1 MQNIT
6 SENDENDKTLQSS
19 SPSAA
24 STTEPIMKPQDG
36 QTEKVSTCEN
46 VSTVKRPYGSMP
58 NLTASITTGD
68 DTAAAVQAPTA
79 AVAVQQVSAEPLE
92 SENCAEPQMGQN
104 VGLVNA
110 AVIVPPAAAAEEDV
124 IRSPSV
130 TSDVRK
136 VSEGPKYDGSGEL
149 QDAKTIRDVAVRL
162 PGRLWYSM
170 PNIAIHYTDKVFYD
184 TTEIECIAPTLVSS
198 DSLTTA
204 TEPADEITPVK
215 IKRRS
220 MWKRARKFVRRLF
233 CCAA

>member
-6 SENDENDKTLQSS
+6 YENDENDKTLQSS
-19 SPSAA
+19 SPSTA
-24 STTEPIMKPQDG
+24 STSEPIMKPQDG

-46 VSTVKRPYGSMP
+46 LSTAKRPYGSMP

-68 DTAAAVQAPTA
+68 DTAAAVQAPTV
-79 AVAVQQVSAEPLE
+79 AVAVQQISAEPLE
-92 SENCAEPQMGQN
+92 SENCAEPQMREN
-104 VGLVNA
+104 IGLMNA
-110 AVIVPPAAAAEEDV
+110 AVVVPPAAAAEKDV

-130 TSDVRK
+130 TSDRK
-136 VSEGPKYDGSGEL
+136 VSEGPKHDGSGEL
-149 QDAKTIRDVAVRL
+149 QDAKMSRDFAVRL

-170 PNIAIHYTDKVFYD
+170 PNIAIHYTDKVFYE

-220 MWKRARKFVRRLF
+220 MWKRARKFVRRVF